1 MRVSKAQKIRLGV
14 FVFSGFMLIAVL
26 IAIVAGNKLMEKRDI
41 FYIEY
46 SDSSVNGLSTGG
58 AVKYHGIDIGRVDKI
73 EISPDDITMVVVTIS
88 VERGTP
94 IKEDVEA
101 TLVPVGI
108 TGLKSIEITGGTN
121 ASQLLPP
128 KSKIPSG
135 VSAFDNITGKA
146 ESIAEKLEILVANLN
161 EITNPKTQRQISE
174 IVSTTNDIVSE
185 NKDALFN
192 TMSNLEQITDN
203 ANSLVE
209 NLSVF
214 SNDLEGIDV
223 KQLIQN
229 LNITIERTNTAVNN
243 IDKMVLKNRTN
254 IDETMDTLR
263 ETIEN
268 LNEFAKQI
276 NENPSILIRGSS
288 NQE

>member
-1 MRVSKAQKIRLGV
+1 MRVSRIQKIRLGV
-14 FVFSGFMLIAVL
+14 FIFSGFLLIATL
-26 IAIVAGNKLMEKRDI
+26 IAIVAGNKLLEKRDI
-41 FYIEY
+41 YYIEY

-73 EISPDDITMVVVTIS
+73 EISPNDITLVIVTIS
-88 VERGTP
+88 VNSGTP

-121 ASQLLPP
+121 KAQLLLP
-128 KSKIPSG
+128 KSTIPSG

-146 ESIAEKLEILVANLN
+146 ESIAEKLEILVQNLN
-161 EITNPKTQRQISE
+161 EMTNPQTQRDIAQ

-185 NKDALFN
+185 NQDSIFN
-192 TMSNLEQITDN
+192 TMNNLEQISKN
-203 ANSLVE
+203 ANTLVQ
-209 NLSVF
+209 NLSNF
-214 SNDLEGIDV
+214 SNNLEEVDL
-223 KQLIQN
+223 KQLMLN
-229 LNITIERTNTAVNN
+229 LNTTLERTNIAVNN

-254 IDETMDTLR
+254 IDETMETLR
-263 ETIEN
+263 ETVEN

-276 NENPSILIRGSS
+276 NENPSILIRGTTS
-288 NQE
+288 QE